1 MALITKF
8 EPKTQAEGQLQRTHV
23 VGHYKVFSYDGQKRV
38 LQIDTLGS
46 AERAL
51 PGKVSQTIQLSEA
64 SAKQLWQILGDTF
77 GFEKG

>member
-8 EPKTQAEGQLQRTHV
+8 EPKPQANGQLQRTNV
-23 VGHYKVFSYDGQKRV
+23 VGHYKVFTHDGQKRV

-46 AERAL
+46 AAREM

-64 SAKQLWQILGDTF
+64 SAEQLWNILGETF
-77 GFEKG
+77 GFGRH

>member
-8 EPKTQAEGQLQRTHV
+8 EPKAQASGQLQRTHV
-23 VGHYKVFSYDGQKRV
+23 IGHYKVFSHDGQKRV

-46 AERAL
+46 AEREI

-64 SAKQLWQILGDTF
+64 SAEQLWKILGDTF
-77 GFEKG
+77 GFGRR

>member
-8 EPKTQAEGQLQRTHV
+8 EPKTQADGQLQRTHV
-23 VGHYKVFSYDGQKRV
+23 VGHYKVFSHDGQKRI

-46 AERAL
+46 AEREI

-64 SAKQLWQILGDTF
+64 SAEQLWKILADTF
-77 GFEKG
+77 GFGRR